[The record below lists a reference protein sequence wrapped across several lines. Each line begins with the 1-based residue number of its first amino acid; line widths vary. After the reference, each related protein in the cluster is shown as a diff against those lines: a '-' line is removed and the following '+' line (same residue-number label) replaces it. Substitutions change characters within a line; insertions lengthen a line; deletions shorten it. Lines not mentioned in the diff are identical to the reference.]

1 MSADEERL
9 AAAKSWISKG
19 RDDLRS
25 ARVRLNHPDEMT
37 AEIAAFHAQQA
48 AEKALKAVLIKRGI
62 SIRKTHD
69 LEELHRLVGG
79 DFEPSAEELAPL
91 TPYAVQSRYPDW
103 PVQPAPTDDE
113 VRRGIDAAD
122 RALATAA
129 RLLETGG

>member
-1 MSADEERL
+1 MHDPLREASRWL
-9 AAAKSWISKG
+9 AQAEVDLEAARHLSP
-19 RDDLRS
+19 RFPAL
-25 ARVRLNHPDEMT
+25 AC
-37 AEIAAFHAQQA
+37 FHAQQA

-103 PVQPAPTDDE
+103 PVQPAPTDED
-113 VRRGIDAAD
+113 VRRAIDAAD
-122 RALATAA
+122 RALASAA
-129 RLLETGG
+129 RLVETDG